1 MEKNDNSQLDI
12 EILHLTTLY
21 KLSPFAFG
29 YEIATCIYKIKYITI
44 LNKQTKKVVK
54 PC

>member
-21 KLSPFAFG
+21 KLSPFAFR
-29 YEIATCIYKIKYITI
+29 YEIATCIYKINI
-44 LNKQTKKVVK
+44 
-54 PC
+54 

>member
-12 EILHLTTLY
+12 EIHVLHLTTLY

-29 YEIATCIYKIKYITI
+29 YEIATCIYKINI
-44 LNKQTKKVVK
+44 
-54 PC
+54 